1 MKKNTL
7 EIIIICFLTALIMC
21 GCSFAGR
28 DISVDTQNTSS
39 ADNTDD
45 AGTTDNNNLT
55 TSTVLSES
63 TNAADNTPTTIAGQN
78 DEEYSDKAT
87 DTHITP
93 SPSPTP
99 TPIPKA
105 RLMFTGDLM
114 CLGGQIVAAATGSSF
129 DFNSSF
135 KYVKSYFDE
144 ADLVLGNL
152 ETCVTDAIRYTAV
165 KTDPEAPTYC
175 NAPESYLDAL
185 KTAGFDVLATA
196 NNHTC
201 DALAEGIDDTIEHI
215 KERDFDW
222 VGTSTT
228 EEHAHRGYILREV
241 NGIRFAVLS
250 YTQLINR
257 RSSMTA
263 DELSTIIN
271 AYNDETAEEDIKSA
285 LDDGADFVIVFMHW
299 GQEHTT
305 VLTSSQTQAADW
317 LAECGADLII
327 GSHSHCLQP
336 CEYIE
341 TSDGRQV
348 LCMYS
353 MGNYVSS
360 MARAESNHS
369 LILDVTVTI
378 DANNHA
384 TMLPP
389 NFITGK
395 VIHSYEGGHH
405 VICPTDPEYNGGK
418 TGKDLTT
425 VDTTMREIL
434 GVE

>member
-21 GCSFAGR
+21 GCSFA
-28 DISVDTQNTSS
+28 DHDTSENIPYTSSTNNTEDASTS
-39 ADNTDD
+39 ADNIATS
-45 AGTTDNNNLT
+45 AGA
-55 TSTVLSES
+55 SES
-63 TNAADNTPTTIAGQN
+63 TKDADNTSTTFAKQI
-78 DEEYSDKAT
+78 DEEYTDIAT

-93 SPSPTP
+93 TPSPTP
-99 TPIPKA
+99 TPIPEA

-114 CLGGQIVAAATGSSF
+114 CLGGQIVAAASGGDY

-152 ETCVTDAIRYTAV
+152 ETNVTDAIRYTAV

-185 KTAGFDVLATA
+185 KTAGLDVLATA

-228 EEHAHRGYILREV
+228 EDHAHRGYILREV

-263 DELSTIIN
+263 EELSTIIN
-271 AYNDETAEEDIKSA
+271 TYSDAVAEEDIKSA

-305 VLTSSQTQAADW
+305 VLTSAQTQAAKW

-327 GSHSHCLQP
+327 GSHSHCPQP

-353 MGNYVSS
+353 MGNFVSS
-360 MARAESNHS
+360 MARVESNQS
-369 LILDVTVTI
+369 IILDVTVTI

-418 TGKDLTT
+418 TGNDLTT
-425 VDTTMREIL
+425 TDTAIREVL